1 MGDTPGGATETT
13 TPPNTPAARIRR
25 WFAGLGFSQMGQL
38 LTVAILAVTALF
50 GGLDTVNTAVTPFK
64 TGDQFSD
71 GAFTVT
77 VDRAS
82 FPREIR
88 AGTWLVAPKAPGL
101 RYLAVVATLRNDGTV
116 PASVDNELDLRDV
129 PGKRFFGVFRISD
142 GSRMTR
148 LGPGLSEQVA
158 ALWTL
163 PEDALRD
170 GDSVTLRVWKKS
182 FRELMV
188 TYGQT
193 WVDSLTD
200 YGQVTVPVKVAQ

>member
-1 MGDTPGGATETT
+1 MEPITIDFVGDTPVAGTETG
-13 TPPNTPAARIRR
+13 RVRR

-38 LTVAILAVTALF
+38 LTVALLAATALF
-50 GGLDTVNTAVTPFK
+50 GGLDTVNTTVTPFK
-64 TGDQFSD
+64 PGDKFSD

-77 VDRAS
+77 VERAA
-82 FPREIR
+82 FPREVR

-101 RYLAVVATLRNDGTV
+101 RYLAVVTTLRNDGTV
-116 PASVDNELDLRDV
+116 PASVDDELDLHDV
-129 PGKRFFGVFRISD
+129 PGKRFFGVFRIGD
-142 GSRMTR
+142 GSRITR

-158 ALWTL
+158 AMWTL
-163 PEDALRD
+163 PETALRD
-170 GDSVTLRVWKKS
+170 GDSVTLRVWKKQ

-200 YGQVTVPVKVAQ
+200 YGQVSVPVKVAP